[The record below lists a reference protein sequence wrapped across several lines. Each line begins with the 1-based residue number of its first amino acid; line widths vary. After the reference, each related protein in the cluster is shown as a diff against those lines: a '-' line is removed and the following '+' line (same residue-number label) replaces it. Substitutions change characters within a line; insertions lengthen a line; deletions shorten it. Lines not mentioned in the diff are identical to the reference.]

1 MGRPAMPRVDVRL
14 TGGAAG
20 RARRLR
26 LLARHALRALGRA
39 DREVHVT
46 VVGARAMRALHR
58 RWRGSGAATDV
69 LAFDLEGPG
78 PDGPGRLLGEV
89 VVSADAARRQA
100 RRLRVPQALELDLL
114 VVHGILHLAGWDD
127 GDPVE
132 ARLMHERAR
141 EILEGA
147 HGRRAV
153 PDRLWQGLLPGRG
166 EA

>member
-1 MGRPAMPRVDVRL
+1 MAAVQVRL
-14 TGGAAG
+14 TAGASG

-26 LLARHALRALGRA
+26 LLARHALRDLGRA
-39 DREVHVT
+39 DREVHLA
-46 VVGARAMRALHR
+46 VVGDRAMRALHR
-58 RWRGSGAATDV
+58 RYRGSAAATDV

-78 PDGPGRLLGEV
+78 PEGPGRLLGEV

-100 RRLRVPQALELDLL
+100 RRRGVPQALELDLL

-127 GDPVE
+127 ADPVE

-141 EILEGA
+141 EILERA
-147 HGRRAV
+147 PGRRAV
-153 PDRLWQGLLPGRG
+153 PERLWRGLVPGRG